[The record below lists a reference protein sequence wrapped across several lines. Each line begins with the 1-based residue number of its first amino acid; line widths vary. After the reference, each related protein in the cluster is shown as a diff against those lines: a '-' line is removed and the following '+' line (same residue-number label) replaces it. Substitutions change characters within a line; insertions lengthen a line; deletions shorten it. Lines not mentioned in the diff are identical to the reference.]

1 MSKKKLSI
9 KYAPQI
15 KWNEIKCQKIC
26 SNSCTKIMCQ
36 RFAIHLHLLQFF
48 QQSIKFSVHF
58 AIRRNF
64 FNKNFL
70 VYIMY
75 KKSYVRFHCEGLVL
89 HLAVVRMA
97 AVQDPIFDVGTFLR
111 TFGFEGRFDFHRNLS
126 PIWATTTAK
135 QNYSRYSCLQHF
147 TCSKY
152 SAPLGFSE
160 GLSLL
165 PPEKVRGACDRF
177 LVPSADQGNVRDGP
191 VCVERWHLL
200 LEHLPDH
207 GLAADPVEN
216 GRERG
221 DVALRPLLEQL
232 PQSTLLWV
240 APKSD
245 QERVHLT
252 RC

>member
-1 MSKKKLSI
+1 MQQLQLNKITVATHVCSI
-9 KYAPQI
+9 SLVASI
-15 KWNEIKCQKIC
+15 
-26 SNSCTKIMCQ
+26 
-36 RFAIHLHLLQFF
+36 LHPW
-48 QQSIKFSVHF
+48 V
-58 AIRRNF
+58 
-64 FNKNFL
+64 
-70 VYIMY
+70 
-75 KKSYVRFHCEGLVL
+75 
-89 HLAVVRMA
+89 
-97 AVQDPIFDVGTFLR
+97 
-111 TFGFEGRFDFHRNLS
+111 
-126 PIWATTTAK
+126 
-135 QNYSRYSCLQHF
+135 
-147 TCSKY
+147 
-152 SAPLGFSE
+152 FSE

-191 VCVERWHLL
+191 VRVERWHLL

-232 PQSTLLWV
+232 PQSALLWV
-240 APKSD
+240 PPESD